1 MSRDWERN
9 LTSTLR
15 ETEDNLSRMRNRL
28 DPTRHKP
35 IDSSLMDAPPDYGS
49 SNGYPA
55 MRQGSSRKERPVSAV
70 YGSMS
75 SPSYELYRHSTPST
89 GLVALLS
96 EKVERQNKTIE
107 QLSHKI
113 HSLENDRRKD
123 EIRVRDL
130 EQQVNELSGR
140 LQGHRGHENDRDI
153 ESWQRDIR
161 SRLDELHERITKQ
174 MLGGIDAYHSEGALA
189 SLTRDLHEMKR
200 SLQSECDALHHEIE
214 TLRSRMVKQEM
225 DTTGQLVDTKELGR
239 RMDRL
244 DRKFTKLSSDVQ
256 FSQSHGGRLSPGIHQ
271 GLGHPQH
278 HSTQKDVRDLK
289 SEMTKLLS
297 TFSKLESASQVS
309 HSSSKSNPSTISTTT
324 ASSSGKSKRRRAYPS
339 SSAVHRTSAPLQSSL
354 WQRRSYRED
363 AVNSESST
371 SLEDLTSS
379 EVSLPLNISQELLGE
394 EEGDGRKGKAGDAVK
409 SDQIE
414 DDLDD
419 HDDYSLSLSDLEG
432 SQKDGDFGSA
442 LSLDSDQLDS
452 DLI

>member
-15 ETEDNLSRMRNRL
+15 ETEDNLGRMRNRL
-28 DPTRHKP
+28 DPARHKP
-35 IDSSLMDAPPDYGS
+35 IESSLMDAPPDYGS

-70 YGSMS
+70 YGSTS

-113 HSLENDRRKD
+113 NDLENDRRKD
-123 EIRVRDL
+123 DIRVRDL
-130 EQQVNELSGR
+130 EQQVNELSAR
-140 LQGHRGHENDRDI
+140 LQGHRGHEVSTTMYI
-153 ESWQRDIR
+153 ESWQRDVR
-161 SRLDELHERITKQ
+161 GRLDELHERITKQ
-174 MLGGIDAYHSEGALA
+174 MLGGIDGYRSEDALA

-256 FSQSHGGRLSPGIHQ
+256 FSQSQGGRLSPGIHQ

-324 ASSSGKSKRRRAYPS
+324 VSSSGKSN
-339 SSAVHRTSAPLQSSL
+339 
-354 WQRRSYRED
+354 YRED

-379 EVSLPLNISQELLGE
+379 EVSLPLNISQEILGE
-394 EEGDGRKGKAGDAVK
+394 EEEDGRKGKGGVAVK

-414 DDLDD
+414 DDFDD